1 MGTQIGRNTAGIA
14 PAGRCIVVVP
24 CYNEAARLQPVL
36 FSRFLAEDQQVNFLF
51 VNDGSRDATLSVL
64 ETLRTKHPDRV
75 HVLDKQP
82 NGGKAE
88 AVRSGMLAAIAL
100 EGVAVT
106 GFWDADLATPLD
118 VIPQLLNRLVE
129 DPDLQMIFGSR
140 VRLLGH
146 AIHRKPVRHY
156 LGRIFATAVSTIL
169 ALPIYDTQCGAKLFR
184 VTPEL
189 KSILAA
195 PFQSRWI
202 FDVEI
207 IARFMAI
214 HNKDASFADKAIY
227 ENPLPRWEDVAG
239 SKVGPLDFFTAF
251 YELIKIRRTF
261 RRTMQS
267 KSIQTYGRD
276 PKPQTATGGTDRQIG
291 S

>member
-1 MGTQIGRNTAGIA
+1 MDTQIGRNTA
-14 PAGRCIVVVP
+14 PAARCVVVVP
-24 CYNEAARLQPVL
+24 CYNEAARLRPL
-36 FSRFLAEDQQVNFLF
+36 SFSEFLAQDEQVDFLL
-51 VNDGSRDATLSVL
+51 VNDGSTDATLSVL
-64 ETLRTKHPDRV
+64 ETLQQKHPDRIR
-75 HVLDKQP
+75 VLDKQP

-88 AVRSGMLAAIAL
+88 AVRAGMLAAIVG

-106 GFWDADLATPLD
+106 RFWDADLATPLN
-118 VIPQLLNRLVE
+118 VIPQLLTKLIE
-129 DPDLQMIFGSR
+129 DPGLQMIFGSR

-146 AIHRKPVRHY
+146 AIHRKPLRHY
-156 LGRIFATAVSTIL
+156 LGRCFATAVSIIL

-184 VTPEL
+184 VTPEF
-189 KSILAA
+189 KSILAS

-214 HNKDASFADKAIY
+214 HNKDASFADRAIY

-251 YELIKIRRTF
+251 YELMRIRGTF
-261 RRTMQS
+261 RRTRRS
-267 KSIQTYGRD
+267 
-276 PKPQTATGGTDRQIG
+276 
-291 S
+291 

>member
-1 MGTQIGRNTAGIA
+1 MA
-14 PAGRCIVVVP
+14 PKTRCVVVVP
-24 CYNEAARLQPVL
+24 CYNEAARLQPL
-36 FSRFLAEDQQVNFLF
+36 SFSEFLAEDQQVDFLF
-51 VNDGSRDATLSVL
+51 VNDGSSDATLSVL
-64 ETLRTKHPDRV
+64 EALRSKHPERI

-88 AVRSGMLAAIAL
+88 AVRSGMLAAIDL

-118 VIPQLLNRLVE
+118 VIPELLNRLIE
-129 DPDLQMIFGSR
+129 DPALEMIFGSR

-146 AIHRKPVRHY
+146 AIHRKPLRHY
-156 LGRIFATAVSTIL
+156 LGRCFATAVSIIL
-169 ALPIYDTQCGAKLFR
+169 ELPIYDTQCGAKLFR
-184 VTPEL
+184 ITPDFRSL
-189 KSILAA
+189 LAS

-207 IARFMAI
+207 IARFMAL
-214 HNKDASFADKAIY
+214 HNKDASFADRAIY

-251 YELIKIRRTF
+251 YELMKIRRTF
-261 RRTMQS
+261 HRTMRS
-267 KSIQTYGRD
+267 
-276 PKPQTATGGTDRQIG
+276 
-291 S
+291 

>member
-1 MGTQIGRNTAGIA
+1 MDTQIGRNTA
-14 PAGRCIVVVP
+14 PAARCVVVVP
-24 CYNEAARLQPVL
+24 CYNEAARLQPL
-36 FSRFLAEDQQVNFLF
+36 RFSEFLAQDEQVDFLL
-51 VNDGSRDATLSVL
+51 VNDGSTDATLSVL
-64 ETLRTKHPDRV
+64 ETLRQKHPDRIR
-75 HVLDKQP
+75 VLDKQP

-88 AVRSGMLAAIAL
+88 AVRAGMLAAIVD

-106 GFWDADLATPLD
+106 GFWDADLATPLN
-118 VIPQLLNRLVE
+118 VIPQLLTKLIE
-129 DPDLQMIFGSR
+129 DPGRQMIFGSR

-146 AIHRKPVRHY
+146 AIHRRPLRHY
-156 LGRIFATAVSTIL
+156 LGRCFATAVSIIL

-184 VTPEL
+184 VTPEF
-189 KSILAA
+189 KSILAS

-214 HNKDASFADKAIY
+214 HNKDASFADRAIY

-251 YELIKIRRTF
+251 YELMRIRRTF
-261 RRTMQS
+261 RRTRRS
-267 KSIQTYGRD
+267 
-276 PKPQTATGGTDRQIG
+276 
-291 S
+291 

>member
-1 MGTQIGRNTAGIA
+1 MDTQIGRNTAGIA
-14 PAGRCIVVVP
+14 PGARCVVVVP
-24 CYNEAARLQPVL
+24 CYNEAARLQPLL
-36 FSRFLAEDQQVNFLF
+36 FSEFLAEEQQVDFLF
-51 VNDGSRDATLSVL
+51 VNDGSTDRTLDVL
-64 ETLRTKHPDRV
+64 ETLRKKHPDRIR
-75 HVLDKQP
+75 VLDKQP

-106 GFWDADLATPLD
+106 GFWDADLATPLS
-118 VIPQLLNRLVE
+118 VIPQLLNRLIE
-129 DPDLQMIFGSR
+129 DPDLEMIFGSR

-146 AIHRKPVRHY
+146 FIHRKALRHY
-156 LGRIFATAVSTIL
+156 LGRMFATAVSIIL

-184 VTPEL
+184 VTPVL
-189 KSILAA
+189 KSILAS

-207 IARFMAI
+207 IARFMAL
-214 HNKDASFADKAIY
+214 HKKDASFADRAIF

-251 YELIKIRRTF
+251 YELMKIRRTF
-261 RRTMQS
+261 QRTKRS
-267 KSIQTYGRD
+267 
-276 PKPQTATGGTDRQIG
+276 
-291 S
+291 